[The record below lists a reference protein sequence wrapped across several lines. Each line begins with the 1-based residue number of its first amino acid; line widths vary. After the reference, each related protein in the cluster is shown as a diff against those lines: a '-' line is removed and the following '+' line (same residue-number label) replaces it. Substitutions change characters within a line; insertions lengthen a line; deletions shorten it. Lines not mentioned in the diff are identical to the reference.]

1 MPLNR
6 TYVTFGFA
14 WLLFWTLMMS
24 VGIQDYYRNGDGN
37 VVWQP
42 ILWESSSMVV
52 ATAMLLVQRH
62 FTRRHRHL
70 LATPW
75 RWFGVHALWL
85 PFYWICFTPLAFGIR
100 HAVYWM
106 AGSVYAHRPWPELFF
121 YESLKITVFIGLFTA
136 IRFGIQSYQELLE
149 EKLRAEQSNAL
160 LRQAQLQR
168 LTQQMQPH
176 FLFNALNTV
185 SSLMHSDVER
195 ADATLIR
202 LAEVLRATLD
212 VSELHE
218 APLSTELRLVR
229 GYAQVMQERYC
240 DRVDIAWR
248 IDDDALDCMLP
259 VMSIQPLLE
268 NIFKHT
274 VERRRELTRI
284 VVSVAREAG
293 RLRVTLDDDSGALD
307 AEGTPGIGL
316 KNLRERLAVLYDG
329 RASLALCQ
337 LAPAGVRARMELP
350 CAC

>member
-6 TYVTFGFA
+6 THLSYAFA
-14 WLLFWTLMMS
+14 WILFWMLMAS
-24 VGIQDYYRNGDGN
+24 VMVQDFQRDHAGEAL
-37 VVWQP
+37 WQP
-42 ILWESSSMVV
+42 LLWEGSSMLV
-52 ATAMLLVQRH
+52 ASALLLVQRH
-62 FTRRHRHL
+62 FTARHRHL
-70 LATPW
+70 LARPW
-75 RWFGVHALWL
+75 RWAGINALWL
-85 PFYWICFTPLAFGIR
+85 PLYWICFTPLAFGMR
-100 HAVYWM
+100 HAVYAM
-106 AGSVYAHRPWPELFF
+106 AGRSYDHRPWPELFF
-121 YESLKITVFIGLFTA
+121 YESLKISILVVVFTV
-136 IRFGIQSYQELLE
+136 IRFGILSYQELLE

-195 ADATLIR
+195 ADAILIR
-202 LAEVLRATLD
+202 LADVLRATLD
-212 VSELHE
+212 VSELQV

-229 GYAQVMQERYC
+229 GYAEVMQERFS

-248 IDDDALDCMLP
+248 IDDDALDCTLP

-274 VERRRELTRI
+274 VERRREPTRI

-293 RLRVTLDDDSGALD
+293 RLRVTLDDDSGALAD
-307 AEGTPGIGL
+307 GGVPGIGL

-329 RASLALCQ
+329 RASLALSQ

-350 CAC
+350 CAS